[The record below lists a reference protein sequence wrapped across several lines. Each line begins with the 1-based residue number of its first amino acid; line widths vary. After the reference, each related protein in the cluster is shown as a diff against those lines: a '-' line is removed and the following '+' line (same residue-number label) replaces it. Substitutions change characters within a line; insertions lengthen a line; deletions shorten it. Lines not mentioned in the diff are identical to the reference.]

1 MVVRIK
7 RMTSDWQIGEQNPLF
22 TLAPNVVNPLAFQ
35 SPVLHVILHAQLWQV
50 CQVDVMTGGVDT
62 AASTDLVAL
71 VNAVDEL
78 GVRGC
83 PRKTDSCW
91 VDRLGL
97 HVAWSYGGHW
107 DGWGEEEKVR
117 QSGRKN
123 KRRTEGK
130 KQGCDNAFQF
140 AVGSL
145 PASV

>member
-22 TLAPNVVNPLAFQ
+22 TLAPNVVNPPGFSIPCATCNTTCSTVTGLPMDA
-35 SPVLHVILHAQLWQV
+35 
-50 CQVDVMTGGVDT
+50 MTGGVDT

-123 KRRTEGK
+123 RRRTEGK

>member
-1 MVVRIK
+1 MRNGREDKENDLRLTNRWTESIVHTGTKCR
-7 RMTSDWQIGEQNPLF
+7 
-22 TLAPNVVNPLAFQ
+22 LAFQ